1 MAGFDGQVRFRKPGC
16 KEGSWCGFF
25 KGLEGVL
32 VGNSAKT
39 ESVSLLQPRA
49 GADRRRV
56 LPQGVASGLGLLAG
70 RSFSGPASFPGLP
83 DPAGSHTQGWFPGN
97 FLLPQSMSCGAS
109 LSVPC
114 PRLLREGALKL
125 REGPEDPAALE
136 FGRLLWFPRLQSPLA
151 E

>member
-1 MAGFDGQVRFRKPGC
+1 M
-16 KEGSWCGFF
+16 
-25 KGLEGVL
+25 
-32 VGNSAKT
+32 GNSAKT

-109 LSVPC
+109 LSVPFC
-114 PRLLREGALKL
+114 PLSQAAPRRSSQAPG
-125 REGPEDPAALE
+125 GP
-136 FGRLLWFPRLQSPLA
+136 
-151 E
+151 

>member
-1 MAGFDGQVRFRKPGC
+1 MLGLTG
-16 KEGSWCGFF
+16 EGSSLRESPLGWVSW
-25 KGLEGVL
+25 LEGASLGQHPSQAFQTLQVL
-32 VGNSAKT
+32 THRGGSRAISCSLNQCHVGR
-39 ESVSLLQPRA
+39 L
-49 GADRRRV
+49 
-56 LPQGVASGLGLLAG
+56 
-70 RSFSGPASFPGLP
+70 
-83 DPAGSHTQGWFPGN
+83 
-97 FLLPQSMSCGAS
+97 FLS